1 MLTQFSSVLVLT
13 ILNNLKI
20 YLPSIYKNTAFMH
33 NYYNYKYY
41 INVSIDNV
49 SS

>member
-33 NYYNYKYY
+33 NYYNY